1 MELKRFE
8 RSRLHHMEHFQFASH
23 VLRLCEEANLP
34 KLNDALPP
42 LVRAINNEDR
52 ALNRPRRLPGTEELR
67 LLDKERDNAYQALRL
82 LMMAQIRSDDDA
94 VVKAAKVLEEVMSRY
109 PRTPISNYDMETG
122 MIKNLITDL
131 KEPEVAAQIVVL
143 GMKHVVERLERVNKK
158 FDVEFHHR
166 VQIALPSG
174 TYNVKALRAAVNVEL
189 EFVLKRI
196 EALDNLEP
204 SAEVEKLIKNYN
216 NLVDNRRMLLAHR
229 KATNRSARERDMER
243 SVQAVTPLIP
253 VLEHKLNLTA
263 GSISFARKTLIFNR
277 LKYYLLNVADSEPIW
292 VCIKKGKP
300 VITVDPTLR
309 RVKRKKKVAV
319 EEDG

>member
-158 FDVEFHHR
+158 FDVE
-166 VQIALPSG
+166 LD
-174 TYNVKALRAAVNVEL
+174 
-189 EFVLKRI
+189 FVLKRI

-204 SAEVEKLIKNYN
+204 SAEVGKLIKNYN